1 MKNLNI
7 LIIILCITCNAIAQE
22 YQLNTKSSSIS
33 WTGKAAFSAY
43 ALTGTLKAKK
53 GIIVIKNDT
62 IKKLEVEIDMKSLHH
77 DNKDL
82 KNHLKN
88 KDFFEVK
95 KFEKAIFT
103 LTNPT
108 KIIDG
113 KASLEGYMMIKNK
126 LHKEIIVIQ
135 LINDKTIALSFE
147 TELDRTKYG
156 VKFNSPSFLKKMKE
170 NAIADNFVL
179 KSKLVFD

>member
-7 LIIILCITCNAIAQE
+7 FIVMLCIAWNTFTQE
-22 YQLNTKSSSIS
+22 YQLNTKSSLIS

-53 GIIVIKNDT
+53 GIIVIENDS

-95 KFEKAIFT
+95 KFEKATFI
-103 LTNPT
+103 LTNAT
-108 KIIDG
+108 KIINK
-113 KASLEGYMMIKNK
+113 KAFLEGNMMIKNK
-126 LHKEIIVIQ
+126 LHKEIIAIQ
-135 LINDKTIALSFE
+135 LINDKTISLSFE

-156 VKFNSPSFLKKMKE
+156 VKFNSPSFFKKMKE

-179 KSKLVFD
+179 KSTLIFN

>member
-1 MKNLNI
+1 MKNFNI
-7 LIIILCITCNAIAQE
+7 FIIILYITCNAFAQE

-53 GIIVIKNDT
+53 GMVIIENDT

-95 KFEKAIFT
+95 KFEKATFT
-103 LTNPT
+103 LTNPA
-108 KIIDG
+108 KIING
-113 KASLEGYMMIKNK
+113 KANLEGNMMIKNK
-126 LHKEIIVIQ
+126 LHKEIITIQ
-135 LINDKTIALSFE
+135 LINDKTITLSFE

-156 VKFNSPSFLKKMKE
+156 VKFNSPSFFKKMKE

-179 KSKLVFD
+179 KSTLIFN